1 MSGDVDRV
9 LTTRELARIVRARGI
24 AFDGLPEGELD
35 NPLGESNRSGP
46 DLRRIRRRHG
56 SESWLASAAA
66 SAVAANRSLW
76 IRSSCKKRMEA
87 VYAIDRHAARRSS
100 HQNQHVQRPYAT
112 ELEAPNSAA
121 AHKLLHTSYA
131 VRGSGRLLLMRFLD
145 AVDPKGCRGGGAA
158 VPHRGPRRKQL
169 AAAPVRP
176 VVLHRIVPRM
186 NQRQLCFAT
195 MTGPPGAAA
204 RPYLA

>member
-87 VYAIDRHAARRSS
+87 VYAIDRHATRRSS

-145 AVDPKGCRGGGAA
+145 AVDRRDAEA
-158 VPHRGPRRKQL
+158 VARLFHIEALVESSLPPRLYGRSY
-169 AAAPVRP
+169 
-176 VVLHRIVPRM
+176 
-186 NQRQLCFAT
+186 C
-195 MTGPPGAAA
+195 TGSCHG
-204 RPYLA
+204 